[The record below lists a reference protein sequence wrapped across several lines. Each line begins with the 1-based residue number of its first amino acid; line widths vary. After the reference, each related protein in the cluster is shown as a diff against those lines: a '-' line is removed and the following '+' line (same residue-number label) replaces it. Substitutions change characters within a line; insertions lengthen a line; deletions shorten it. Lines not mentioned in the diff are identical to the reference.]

1 MKQKIEIEL
10 DIPDGYEFVG
20 FGEPE
25 HGEYGIH
32 ISNNTV
38 YGPFVRLAVGQI
50 CDKFNDI
57 IRLKKK
63 QEYKW
68 PDFIKSGMYLCMN
81 SQGTW
86 RLSEHEPTLSL
97 YGWVSGTGNMIQ
109 TSNFIM
115 STPDTPS
122 DWTKSLI
129 RKP

>member
-1 MKQKIEIEL
+1 MKQKIEIEV
-10 DIPDGYEFVG
+10 DVPDGFELAG
-20 FGEPE
+20 FRKPQA
-25 HGEYGIH
+25 GEYGLDILDGS
-32 ISNNTV
+32 IIGVIEYVVCSSKQ
-38 YGPFVRLAVGQI
+38 VGDVVI
-50 CDKFNDI
+50 LRRKP
-57 IRLKKK
+57 
-63 QEYKW
+63 EYKW